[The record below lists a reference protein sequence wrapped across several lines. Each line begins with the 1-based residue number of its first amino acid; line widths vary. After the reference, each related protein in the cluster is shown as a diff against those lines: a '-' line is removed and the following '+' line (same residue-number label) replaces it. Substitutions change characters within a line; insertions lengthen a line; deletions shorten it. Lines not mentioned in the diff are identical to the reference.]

1 VKIYNKAVGY
11 FPVALFNNLNAADE
25 VGWGGVTILVH
36 QWDQVTFQMV
46 TLIIHVILKIL
57 HTKMQLDRGILD
69 LIRYKKLVMA
79 LNAMEL
85 SISRMIILFY
95 LKDLVVMIVNNLYL
109 EQVSTSIL

>member
-1 VKIYNKAVGY
+1 
-11 FPVALFNNLNAADE
+11 
-25 VGWGGVTILVH
+25 
-36 QWDQVTFQMV
+36 
-46 TLIIHVILKIL
+46 
-57 HTKMQLDRGILD
+57 
-69 LIRYKKLVMA
+69 VMA